1 MFSFCLPLLLWSVSH
16 STTLSNFRQIL
27 WNLFYYYRS
36 INFHHTHC
44 RVVFIARSDT
54 RMGKKASKCMNFAHI
69 SLRSETYFH
78 RELLVGS
85 RGKRKKYRTDES
97 EIKFMSRA
105 TFFIYVH
112 DDIFSQAINWRKWIF
127 FTHESCLA
135 AINFHRFSV
144 CFLAQ
149 HTRKWWVV
157 EMKPSHTW
165 NGFHFYKKSL
175 SHSIRENSNKNKTE
189 SAAGRNHSRGKK
201 KRQLSFKI
209 V

>member
-16 STTLSNFRQIL
+16 STTLSTFRQIL
-27 WNLFYYYRS
+27 WNLFFYYRS

-54 RMGKKASKCMNFAHI
+54 RMGKKASNKCMNFAHI
-69 SLRSETYFH
+69 SLRSETYFN
-78 RELLVGS
+78 RELLRIQRKMKKISNRWKWNQIYES
-85 RGKRKKYRTDES
+85 RNIFHTY
-97 EIKFMSRA
+97 
-105 TFFIYVH
+105 

-189 SAAGRNHSRGKK
+189 SAAGRNHSWSKK
-201 KRQLSFKI
+201 KTSTI